1 MSDDSDPHCEAWSTV
16 AWDGKNHLLA
26 ADLHFDRL
34 ERHAIR
40 LGFNMPEDYR
50 ERIFK
55 ELDMIEFS
63 ETPLVGHHQPPYL
76 VKVGVTKKGEV
87 FLIPR
92 FNQPWSHILSAITVS
107 APKWNDKIRGTKHG
121 DW

>member
-55 ELDMIEFS
+55 EKEKMLNKPFDYFS
-63 ETPLVGHHQPPYL
+63 RKISKNIKE
-76 VKVGVTKKGEV
+76 
-87 FLIPR
+87 
-92 FNQPWSHILSAITVS
+92 
-107 APKWNDKIRGTKHG
+107 WNKSQ
-121 DW
+121 